1 MQSSEPPFNR
11 AAPVRHFLLSRGAP
25 PLFTARLGA
34 PVPQALSLAHARS
47 LRLKA
52 ATRRRPRDS
61 SNARAAGAALGRIQN
76 GASQRCVSRRFDP
89 CGSVDGFR
97 KLAPGVALRLQH
109 LLARRRQPVVAAA
122 ALSRFFYPAA
132 LNPPALLEAIQ
143 QRVERGDA
151 KLEDSLRARLNELAE
166 VVAMPRLILDEREDQ
181 QLGAALFQLPI
192 QHLRLDV
199 LHSDILLKGM

>member
-25 PLFTARLGA
+25 PLFTARLAA
-34 PVPQALSLAHARS
+34 PLA
-47 LRLKA
+47 
-52 ATRRRPRDS
+52 
-61 SNARAAGAALGRIQN
+61 GF
-76 GASQRCVSRRFDP
+76 FD
-89 CGSVDGFR
+89 
-97 KLAPGVALRLQH
+97 
-109 LLARRRQPVVAAA
+109 
-122 ALSRFFYPAA
+122 PAA